1 MIGKIVRMMNKILFP
16 NTCDS
21 ESYVKYLISKGAK
34 IGENTRFI
42 APKKCNVDVARAEY
56 ISIGENCCLSMCAIL
71 AHDYSWYVMA
81 DAYHDVLP
89 DPGGEVR
96 IGNNCF
102 IGYHAII
109 LKDTVIGDNVIIG
122 AGAVVKGKIPSRTVW
137 AGVPAKQICT
147 LDEYYKKRMDSRITD
162 AFKRYEIVERTKKPT
177 INDMGAFSF
186 LFLKRTEENYEK
198 YIGSI
203 EFNGIYQNERL
214 KSEFFNSQPSFE
226 GFEEFVKSYKANVK
240 NDIA

>member
-1 MIGKIVRMMNKILFP
+1 MREKIIKILNKILFP

-21 ESYVKYLISKGAK
+21 KSYVKYLVSKGAK

-56 ISIGENCCLSMCAIL
+56 ISIGKNCCLSMCAIL
-71 AHDYSWYVMA
+71 AHDYSWYVMV
-81 DAYHDVLP
+81 DAYHDILP

-109 LKDTVIGDNVIIG
+109 LKDTVIGDDVIIG
-122 AGAVVKGKIPSRTVW
+122 AGAVVKGRIPSRTVW

-147 LDEYYKKRMDSRITD
+147 LDEYYKKRENARTTD
-162 AFKRYEIVERTKKPT
+162 AFKRYEIVERTKTPT
-177 INDMGAFSF
+177 IKDMGAFAF
-186 LFLKRTEENYEK
+186 LFLARTEENYEK
-198 YIGSI
+198 YIGTI
-203 EFNGIYQNERL
+203 EFNGIYQNKRL
-214 KSEFFNSQPSFE
+214 KKEFLNSQPRFGSFD
-226 GFEEFVKSYKANVK
+226 EFVKSYKSSAGN
-240 NDIA
+240 